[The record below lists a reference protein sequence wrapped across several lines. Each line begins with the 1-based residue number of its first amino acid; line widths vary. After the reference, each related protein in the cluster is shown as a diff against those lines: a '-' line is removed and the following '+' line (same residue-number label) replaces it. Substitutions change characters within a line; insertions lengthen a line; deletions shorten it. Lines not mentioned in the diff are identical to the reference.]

1 MNFTYID
8 CLTDMVFLSEE
19 LKLKSVLGIDTEFR
33 RTTKDNMKL
42 ALLQIN
48 DGEEIYLID
57 TIAIDYS
64 EGCCDFLFSDDVV
77 KIFHSFR
84 EDIEAIYSWTNKA
97 LRNVHDTQLA
107 ESFLGGNYSIS
118 YQDLVNNHL
127 GFSISKSETRSN
139 WIRRPLTVSQL
150 DYAASD
156 VEFLINIYED
166 QIFQLKN
173 TPKAQWLDEEANF
186 LIRESL
192 SGEEKNIQQPSILTK
207 NQESFM
213 LEDFNKTVEAISE
226 EKNINKTLLFSKKS
240 QKDFLRLYFYKGFEE
255 AKDSITSWRY
265 LLLENQLDRI
275 LDFE

>member
-1 MNFTYID
+1 M
-8 CLTDMVFLSEE
+8 
-19 LKLKSVLGIDTEFR
+19 
-33 RTTKDNMKL
+33 
-42 ALLQIN
+42 QIN
-48 DGEEIYLID
+48 DNEEIYLVD
-57 TIAIDYS
+57 TILINNPNEHAS
-64 EGCCDFLFSDDVV
+64 FLFSDSV
-77 KIFHSFR
+77 KKVFHSCK
-84 EDIEAIYSWTNKA
+84 EDLEAIYSWTKKP

-107 ESFLGGNYSIS
+107 ESFLGGDYSIS
-118 YQDLVNNHL
+118 YHDLVNNHL

-166 QIFQLKN
+166 QIFKLKN

-192 SGEEKNIQQPSILTK
+192 SGEEKNIQHPSILSK
-207 NQESFM
+207 NQESSM
-213 LEDFNKTVEAISE
+213 LKDFNQIIEAISE

-255 AKDSITSWRY
+255 AKNSITSWRY